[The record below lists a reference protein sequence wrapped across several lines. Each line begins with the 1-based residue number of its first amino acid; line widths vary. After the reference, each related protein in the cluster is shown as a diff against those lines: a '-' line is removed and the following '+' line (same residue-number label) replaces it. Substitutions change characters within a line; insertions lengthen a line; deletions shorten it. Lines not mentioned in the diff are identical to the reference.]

1 MNGISVQGPE
11 ASVTP
16 APPSKRKREAT
27 AEGEADGTAS
37 TSENSESAF
46 PDTLKDLILVLSKH
60 DSDLGILNRP
70 LAHVPTGEPENKR
83 VKRSK
88 TAIEHPSVQ
97 SRVEK
102 AYYSS
107 LEPFLHDVEQSIS
120 SFVAE
125 SQRHDSK
132 SRRSTTQASPNE
144 SSSRANA
151 FRKELNKLVLKISPQ
166 ASPFNASIKAAK
178 AEDTSESL
186 AGNSRNDR
194 LALALVDNT
203 PHGRQIFSSVQR
215 SDLPIN
221 ETALPKGIVA
231 TRIVP
236 FNPLHMDESRTR
248 TRTIGEVFAPRPNLP
263 ALERPQKRP
272 AESGPSVVE
281 WLDPLEAASSLPSK
295 LLGRKTY
302 SQISLPSGSWLNYGY
317 ENPLLSDNSRRV
329 SRQEAIEKEK
339 FSKADKTLFHALYS
353 SFAPSFDSSGA
364 VAPRAAKY
372 QAWWEKS
379 GARRMNVL
387 FNSEQNE
394 EQDAPAS
401 PKASPILDQVLDP
414 QLLDE
419 ETLSEAVETFKPD
432 TTYVDKA
439 TDSNE
444 AASDEDK
451 EKKAEGDIGEILDDI
466 SDLLQT
472 LNSYRQLRNLSQ
484 QPSSNKTIDQSNGT
498 SASHDQAATP
508 SDAEYSIYET
518 LKSSLSTLVAS
529 LPPYAVSKLTGEQL
543 AELNLSKKILLDG
556 ADYPGTLD
564 DDDFTK
570 QQKQAAQIQQ
580 NLVNSRGHTHAQ
592 VPQGRPATYQTPTA
606 PAPYQRQHA
615 ARQKHMPV
623 NYQQAPPPPPQGYA
637 GRPPPPPP
645 GHYQPANPQP
655 FAQHPQAGQRQG
667 YMQPP
672 YQQPAGASSPYSRSA
687 MLQQFQRPAS
697 NGVSPYPQRRPSP
710 AQTPTQPYP
719 HRTPQVAYHQP
730 IHQPQLN
737 HAAGPQRIPQQPHG
751 YNQSPQRTPYL
762 NSPTGHPAQ
771 PRYFQQQAPQP
782 MPYANYP
789 PNQASQIH
797 SPYAKPSPG
806 IPYPRSAAEQ
816 AAIMDRNKMQL
827 LDSRAQAVASPQPM
841 QPNGQPNGLPM
852 ATPGPSK

>member
-1 MNGISVQGPE
+1 MNGNPVQSPE

-16 APPSKRKREAT
+16 APSKRKRETT
-27 AEGEADGTAS
+27 AEGDADGTAS
-37 TSENSESAF
+37 TPGSGESAF
-46 PDTLKDLILVLSKH
+46 PDTLKDLLLVLSKH
-60 DSDLGILNRP
+60 DSDLGILSRP

-88 TAIEHPSVQ
+88 TAVDQQSVQ

-102 AYYSS
+102 SYYNS
-107 LEPFLHDVEQSIS
+107 LEPFLHDVEQSIN

-132 SRRSTTQASPNE
+132 TRRSTTQASPNE

-151 FRKELNKLVLKISPQ
+151 FRKELNRLVLKISPQ
-166 ASPFNASIKAAK
+166 ASPSATSIKPAK
-178 AEDTSESL
+178 VESTPEPL

-203 PHGRQIFSSVQR
+203 PHGRQIFSSVQK

-221 ETALPKGIVA
+221 ETALPKGIVV
-231 TRIVP
+231 TKIVP

-263 ALERPQKRP
+263 VLERPQKRP
-272 AESGPSVVE
+272 AESGPTVVE

-295 LLGRKTY
+295 LLGRKGY
-302 SQISLPSGSWLNYGY
+302 SQIPLPSGSWLNYGY
-317 ENPLLSDNSRRV
+317 ENPLLSDNARRV
-329 SRQEAIEKEK
+329 PRQEAIEKEK
-339 FSKADKTLFHALYS
+339 FSKEDKSLFHAIYS

-387 FNSEQNE
+387 FNFEQNE
-394 EQDAPAS
+394 EDFLAS
-401 PKASPILDQVLDP
+401 PKAHPTLDQVLDP

-419 ETLSEAVETFKPD
+419 ETLSEAVESFKPD
-432 TTYVDKA
+432 TTYVDRA
-439 TDSNE
+439 TDSKE
-444 AASDEDK
+444 AESDKDK
-451 EKKAEGDIGEILDDI
+451 EKKAQSDIGEILDDI

-484 QPSSNKTIDQSNGT
+484 QSPDKRTTDQSNGALPSQDPT
-498 SASHDQAATP
+498 ATP

-518 LKSSLSTLVAS
+518 LKSSLSALVSS

-556 ADYPGTLD
+556 ADYPGILD

-580 NLVNSRGHTHAQ
+580 NLVNSRAHTHGQ
-592 VPQGRPATYQTPTA
+592 VPQGRPAAYQTPTA

-615 ARQKHMPV
+615 TRQKHMPV
-623 NYQQAPPPPPQGYA
+623 NYQQVPPQGYA

-645 GHYQPANPQP
+645 GHYQPVNPQP
-655 FAQHPQAGQRQG
+655 YAQHPPTGQRQG

-672 YQQPAGASSPYSRSA
+672 YQQPAAASPPYSRSA

-697 NGVSPYPQRRPSP
+697 NGVPPYPQRRASP

-737 HAAGPQRIPQQPHG
+737 HAATAQRMPQSPHG
-751 YNQSPQRTPYL
+751 YNPPPQRTPYL

-771 PRYFQQQAPQP
+771 PRYFQQQTPQP

-789 PNQASQIH
+789 PGQANQIH
-797 SPYAKPSPG
+797 SPYAKASPG

-827 LDSRAQAVASPQPM
+827 LDGRAQAVASPQPM
-841 QPNGQPNGLPM
+841 QPNGQPNGVPM